1 MLDLEW
7 LCREMSVP
15 VGADAGADD
24 SRRRLQAAQ
33 GGHRLHQHGG
43 AGYQGQCGPHTQGNQ
58 RR

>member
-1 MLDLEW
+1 
-7 LCREMSVP
+7 MSVP